1 MSCFINKTLNLF
13 CNELYPLDR
22 VMTLWYRYIYL
33 LTDTSFPKQDR
44 IYHIYD
50 QHFNK
55 NIYNASTNLN
65 FFFLMISIS
74 YFTSLFSRTVSIS
87 HSIISFLLINE

>member
-22 VMTLWYRYIYL
+22 VITLWYRYIYL

-50 QHFNK
+50 QHFEK
-55 NIYNASTNLN
+55 NIYMHQQIFFN
-65 FFFLMISIS
+65 FFLMILIS
-74 YFTSLFSRTVSIS
+74 YFTSLFSRIVSINYS
-87 HSIISFLLINE
+87 KTSFFLMNE

>member
-50 QHFNK
+50 QHFDK
-55 NIYNASTNLN
+55 NIYNASTNLI
-65 FFFLMISIS
+65 FFFFFNDIDKLLDKFIFKNCV
-74 YFTSLFSRTVSIS
+74 YK
-87 HSIISFLLINE
+87 SFNNFLPFNE